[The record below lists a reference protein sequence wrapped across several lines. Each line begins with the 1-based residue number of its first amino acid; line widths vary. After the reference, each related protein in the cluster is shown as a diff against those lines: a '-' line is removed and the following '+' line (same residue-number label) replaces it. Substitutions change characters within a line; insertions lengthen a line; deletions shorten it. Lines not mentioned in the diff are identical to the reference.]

1 MNCNEYVDLY
11 VDLCKHVRKECTEPD
26 EKHEV
31 NMVLAQMKLQNCLTL
46 DNVVHVNCSERLK
59 EVVRKGLGLK

>member
-1 MNCNEYVDLY
+1 MNCNEYADLY
-11 VDLCKHVRKECTEPD
+11 VDLCKHVRKECVSPD

-46 DNVVHVNCSERLK
+46 DKLIYNHCTGEKRM
-59 EVVRKGLGLK
+59 EVRKGLGLK